1 MLILHIYLTILY
13 SVDVSDKCLFC
24 WCFKSAFTK
33 TQNICTNHH
42 HNSVGNS
49 QGIVFIDF
57 CEKIV
62 IGAKVSILRYFLYFP
77 TYLLYLFWF
86 MQWIPMNFCVHSMF
100 YLLVQASER
109 LLQGTVEVVGNS
121 KFSKAHIPI
130 FLSRYNTSPWPWL
143 KGNSWTFLCRMKCWI
158 GALWCTAV
166 LNLCSYQKKNVL
178 LSFLF
183 GWWKMKIYLLIMRS
197 PLVTSSVF
205 MLLSYKCKVS
215 IFIKSTPT
223 IFYLYIIF
231 ETAVVVTGHCSCSIL
246 TYLSTDYQFLHFPK
260 ISLQSFWTLNQ

>member
-1 MLILHIYLTILY
+1 
-13 SVDVSDKCLFC
+13 
-24 WCFKSAFTK
+24 
-33 TQNICTNHH
+33 
-42 HNSVGNS
+42 
-49 QGIVFIDF
+49 
-57 CEKIV
+57 
-62 IGAKVSILRYFLYFP
+62 
-77 TYLLYLFWF
+77 

-158 GALWCTAV
+158 GALWHSCLEFV
-166 LNLCSYQKKNVL
+166 FVPKKNVL

-183 GWWKMKIYLLIMRS
+183 GWWKMKIYLHMFSCFWTRNAKFQF
-197 PLVTSSVF
+197 SS
-205 MLLSYKCKVS
+205 KVL
-215 IFIKSTPT
+215 PT

>member
-1 MLILHIYLTILY
+1 MEKIFSPCWKKFFFQIFLLYLHQNLLVRPQRIWFNPHPILSSDLMAAY
-13 SVDVSDKCLFC
+13 SV
-24 WCFKSAFTK
+24 
-33 TQNICTNHH
+33 
-42 HNSVGNS
+42 
-49 QGIVFIDF
+49 
-57 CEKIV
+57 
-62 IGAKVSILRYFLYFP
+62 GAKVSILRYFLYFP

-166 LNLCSYQKKNVL
+166 LNLCSYQK
-178 LSFLF
+178 SPSQ
-183 GWWKMKIYLLIMRS
+183 LLIWMMKNENLFTYYEV
-197 PLVTSSVF
+197 PSS
-205 MLLSYKCKVS
+205 
-215 IFIKSTPT
+215 
-223 IFYLYIIF
+223 YI
-231 ETAVVVTGHCSCSIL
+231 
-246 TYLSTDYQFLHFPK
+246 
-260 ISLQSFWTLNQ
+260 

>member
-1 MLILHIYLTILY
+1 MCFVLHIYLTILY

-183 GWWKMKIYLLIMRS
+183 G
-197 PLVTSSVF
+197 
-205 MLLSYKCKVS
+205 
-215 IFIKSTPT
+215 
-223 IFYLYIIF
+223 
-231 ETAVVVTGHCSCSIL
+231 
-246 TYLSTDYQFLHFPK
+246 
-260 ISLQSFWTLNQ
+260 

>member
-62 IGAKVSILRYFLYFP
+62 IGAKVSILRYFLHFP
-77 TYLLYLFWF
+77 SYLLYLFWF

-183 GWWKMKIYLLIMRS
+183 GWWKMKIYLLTYYEV
-197 PLVTSSVF
+197 PSS
-205 MLLSYKCKVS
+205 
-215 IFIKSTPT
+215 
-223 IFYLYIIF
+223 YI
-231 ETAVVVTGHCSCSIL
+231 
-246 TYLSTDYQFLHFPK
+246 
-260 ISLQSFWTLNQ
+260 